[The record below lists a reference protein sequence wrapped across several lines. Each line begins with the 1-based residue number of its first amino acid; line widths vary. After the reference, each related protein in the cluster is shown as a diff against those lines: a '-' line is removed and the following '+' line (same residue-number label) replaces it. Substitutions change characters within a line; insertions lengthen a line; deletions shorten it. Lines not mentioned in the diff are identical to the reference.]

1 MKEKEDYI
9 WSILHKQA
17 TIHLFQ
23 GNVDEARADLAEAL
37 KTQTLLEEHAS
48 SDHSPAEKI
57 LFGTASAA
65 FSFGVVTEA
74 FGDLASLTAV
84 KSDFIGRRVSL
95 FQKHAEIRRLMEQN
109 GLCGSPGMTGPMVK
123 ASALPFLIGGAGVA
137 STLGL
142 IELTQ
147 SLGEG
152 DVAELA
158 ASVADDPEI
167 SAKVKSYSEKQL
179 RELSLEELQKIEGE
193 LSGRMS
199 KIGKAQGEVGEE
211 LKKVRTALIV
221 LNMGETG
228 KENLEGI
235 QDPELQALAQ
245 KVIAQGGAH
254 GGKSFLEDLGV
265 YDLAGIGLGFGIG
278 TKVLHGMYDGLAPWR
293 PYLQSGMNNLS
304 AGARSEAA
312 AEVERLLAQGVLK
325 PCRAEKTETKAES
338 KAEAPANQE
347 SGSSNLVPLSE
358 FTEVDYQNYLEM
370 WVPADMTETV
380 DWNSVP
386 LGLVSFL
393 SPFNYKE
400 SPKEDRWK
408 WNELLKN
415 AETLL
420 SERYA
425 MGDEEEASIRESVG
439 KFAAAYRS
447 RSAGSDTRS
456 PTDVNLMKWQMQWY
470 VSQLEQGLVPTK
482 EEVQDVLDVTATGR
496 IENGVVAT
504 YFTIQERAHNY
515 VNLVAEGDGKI
526 TFETAAEMHWRRLD
540 DIAAKDAALEEAKAR
555 MERDGY
561 RRATNQDLWKRLGET
576 YFPSQQDA
584 LRAAFEPMHD
594 GADAPLRTPD
604 GKEVYVK
611 DGEWYTIGPA
621 NDNAV
626 ADVENEAAFL
636 PVAPMFMPVPIPA
649 TLPAGVPSFAI

>member
-23 GNVDEARADLAEAL
+23 GNVDEARSDLAEAL
-37 KTQTLLEEHAS
+37 KTQTLLEEAES
-48 SDHSPAEKI
+48 SHHSPAEKV

-95 FQKHAEIRRLMEQN
+95 FQKNAEIRRLMEQQ
-109 GLCGSPGMTGPMVK
+109 GLCGNPGLKAPLIK

-147 SLGEG
+147 SLGE
-152 DVAELA
+152 DDLAELA
-158 ASVADDPEI
+158 AAAAEDPEV
-167 SAKVKSYSEKQL
+167 SAPVKSYSEKQL
-179 RELSLEELQKIEGE
+179 RDMSVDDLKHIEEE

-235 QDPELQALAQ
+235 QDPELQALAR
-245 KVIAQGGAH
+245 KVIAQGSAH
-254 GGKSFLEDLGV
+254 EGKSFLEDLGV

-293 PYLQSGMNNLS
+293 PFLQSGMNSLS
-304 AGARSEAA
+304 LQARAEAA

-325 PCRAEKTETKAES
+325 PCQAEKSETTEK
-338 KAEAPANQE
+338 APANQE

-370 WVPADMTETV
+370 WVPADMTEMA
-380 DWNSVP
+380 DWKSVP

-408 WNELLKN
+408 WNELLEN
-415 AETLL
+415 AATLL

-425 MGDEEEASIRESVG
+425 MGDEEEASIREAVG
-439 KFAAAYRS
+439 RFAAAYRS
-447 RSAGSDTRS
+447 RTAGSDTRS

-470 VSQLEQGLVPTK
+470 VSQLEQGVVPTK

-496 IENGVVAT
+496 IESGVVAT
-504 YFTIQERAHNY
+504 YFTIQERAQNY
-515 VNLVAEGDGKI
+515 VSLLAKGDGKI

-540 DIAAKDAALEEAKAR
+540 DIAAKDAAMEEAKAR

-611 DGEWYTIGPA
+611 DGDWYVIGPA

-626 ADVENEAAFL
+626 AAEDEAAFV
-636 PVAPMFMPVPIPA
+636 PVAPMMMPVP
-649 TLPAGVPSFAI
+649 LPAAVPAAGPAFAL